1 MKTFAFIRKI
11 VHNYQNPHQNYHYC
25 GYIGIID
32 DSKIPLSIQ
41 ASNDLC
47 DKEALDFKI
56 EIHGGITFDCKLNS
70 MTPIIPLTEIP
81 QNWHQYRC
89 IGFDLAHDDDIQNN
103 VNTDYNFCVSE
114 TFHLKE
120 QIENLIKI

>member
-11 VHNYQNPHQNYHYC
+11 VHNYQNPHQDYHYC
-25 GYIGIID
+25 GYVGIID
-32 DSKIPLSIQ
+32 DFKIPLSIQ
-41 ASNDLC
+41 ASNDFC

-56 EIHGGITFDCKLNS
+56 EVHGGITFDRKLNS

-89 IGFDLAHDDDIQNN
+89 IGFDLAHGDDIQNN

>member
-1 MKTFAFIRKI
+1 MKTFAFVRKI

-25 GYIGIID
+25 GYVGIID

-56 EIHGGITFDCKLNS
+56 EVHGGITFDRKLMLLHLLYHLLKYHKIGIS
-70 MTPIIPLTEIP
+70 IVALDLILPTAMIYKIIS
-81 QNWHQYRC
+81 
-89 IGFDLAHDDDIQNN
+89 IQII
-103 VNTDYNFCVSE
+103 
-114 TFHLKE
+114 TFVYPKPFV
-120 QIENLIKI
+120 

>member
-1 MKTFAFIRKI
+1 MNIDEAIAIAKE
-11 VHNYQNPHQNYHYC
+11 YHLEAEVTEC
-25 GYIGIID
+25 I
-32 DSKIPLSIQ
+32 KLSIQ

>member
-1 MKTFAFIRKI
+1 
-11 VHNYQNPHQNYHYC
+11 
-25 GYIGIID
+25 
-32 DSKIPLSIQ
+32 
-41 ASNDLC
+41 
-47 DKEALDFKI
+47 
-56 EIHGGITFDCKLNS
+56 

-89 IGFDLAHDDDIQNN
+89 IGFDLAHGDDIQNN

-114 TFHLKE
+114 TFYLKE